1 MMGVITGVA
10 GGILRDVLR
19 REVPWVFQRE
29 VELYATTVF
38 FGALALVVLRQWFPA
53 SEAHRYIAMS
63 VILVIRF
70 AAMRWKLRLPDF
82 KSRDS
87 D

>member
-38 FGALALVVLRQWFPA
+38 FGALTLVLLEQWRPP
-53 SEAHRYIAMS
+53 SESHRYIAMI

-70 AAMRWKLRLPDF
+70 AAMRWKLRLPVF
-82 KSRDS
+82 KSRES